1 MEGGP
6 PGPRLAPRPA
16 FLSPAREAGPGAS
29 RGPGGPP
36 SSKTIILTLVVVFSN
51 VIGNFSLSRGMR
63 GTDPAAFRSA
73 LGYLEPLFNPWV
85 ALGVSLL
92 VMWMLSQ
99 MLLLSWADLSYVLP
113 VTSIG
118 YVLTAVAG
126 RVILHEQISPARW
139 AGVTLIMA
147 GVALV
152 GRTAHNTTG
161 L

>member
-1 MEGGP
+1 MQLHP
-6 PGPRLAPRPA
+6 
-16 FLSPAREAGPGAS
+16 
-29 RGPGGPP
+29 
-36 SSKTIILTLVVVFSN
+36 KTIILTLVVVFSN

-63 GTDPAAFRSA
+63 GTDPAAFRSP
-73 LGYLEPLFNPWV
+73 LGYIEPLFNPWV

-92 VMWMLSQ
+92 VVWMLSQ

-139 AGVTLIMA
+139 MGVTLIMA

-152 GRTAHNTTG
+152 GRRAHKTT

>member
-1 MEGGP
+1 LP
-6 PGPRLAPRPA
+6 PGRA
-16 FLSPAREAGPGAS
+16 FLSAAREAGTGAS

-118 YVLTAVAG
+118 YVLTAVSG
-126 RVILHEQISPARW
+126 RVILGERISPARW
-139 AGVTLIMA
+139 VGVTLIMA

-152 GRTAHNTTG
+152 GRTAHKTT